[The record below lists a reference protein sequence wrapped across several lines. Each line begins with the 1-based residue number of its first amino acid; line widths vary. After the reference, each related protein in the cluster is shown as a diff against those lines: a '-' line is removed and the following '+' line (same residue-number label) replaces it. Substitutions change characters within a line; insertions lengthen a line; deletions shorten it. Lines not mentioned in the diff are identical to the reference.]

1 MKSKQEEF
9 IAPYRK
15 HPELHR
21 AVLLILKEGEALMDD
36 ATFSGLSTEEQ
47 NRLVLKN
54 LISRQLPDATLPE
67 LEFIH
72 GFLRARDQ
80 HPVLRTSR

>member
-1 MKSKQEEF
+1 MKQEEF
-9 IAPYRK
+9 ITLYRK

-21 AVLLILKEGEALMDD
+21 AVLLILREGEALMDD

-47 NRLVLKN
+47 NRLVLSR
-54 LISRQLPDATLPE
+54 LIATKLPDATLPE

-72 GFLRARDQ
+72 GFLRAGEKYK
-80 HPVLRTSR
+80 VLRTSQ